1 MSSNFWEWFFELVML
16 SRWNSTCL
24 ITTIWP
30 ISTESFR
37 ALGVV
42 VFMNI
47 ALYEGNNS
55 WFWRM
60 ILTLL
65 LLIQQFIC
73 SLQMKIETL
82 ALQQPCIFK
91 PLVLWFRCWYKWKLQ
106 NKIWNIGRT
115 KSTFWSMR
123 STQNSDTETLH
134 LFTPCHLG
142 CPQQL
147 PKELQTQRTYV
158 RRKTQV
164 NQH

>member
-1 MSSNFWEWFFELVML
+1 MTSNLWERYFELVML

-30 ISTESFR
+30 ISTENFG

-42 VFMNI
+42 ASMNI
-47 ALYEGNNS
+47 ALYEGDNS

-60 ILTLL
+60 ILTFL
-65 LLIQQFIC
+65 LLIHQFIC
-73 SLQMKIETL
+73 SSQVKIDTL
-82 ALQQPCIFK
+82 ALQQPCVFK
-91 PLVLWFRCWYKWKLQ
+91 PLVLWFQCWYKWKF
-106 NKIWNIGRT
+106 
-115 KSTFWSMR
+115 TFWSLR
-123 STQNSDTETLH
+123 STQNSDAETLH

-142 CPQQL
+142 CPQHL
-147 PKELQTQRTYV
+147 PKELRTQRIYF